1 MESSEASLSGKCPVT
16 PRAPRISPTL
26 PLPSVQNLVTRFNS
40 GPISPEMVLPVQS
53 TPPTLWTSNAQ
64 DSPTYLQKDSPL
76 KMEKMPVRIHT
87 PPQEIPIWT
96 PRISPNESF
105 SEETQNRS
113 VLKEESLG
121 DNKSASTESCGQPPL
136 HRREARGQRTGSD
149 VPVASTSLCIDNYL
163 CVSPVVQLSESF
175 AETKPSLLQNLLQGR
190 LQAGMACILCFLLV
204 AAATVYTLRSS
215 SAWPSNV
222 PTSEL
227 GPCTAK
233 QIRHGCAAGFCS
245 GSGQCRCE
253 PQLTQTGH
261 ASCANP
267 MAHKGMQ
274 FYVYRAL
281 DNRGINQGPL
291 AERLMGKADD
301 LMGKAE
307 SLQGVLWYLHN
318 HVLTKSCPR
327 SLNVTR
333 VARYKATVFNTDTPF
348 EKWEGQ
354 FGPYVDFNNGKGTQ
368 TTRRFGIRSMF
379 DSFGYVVGC
388 MPWEGYMGGASY
400 GNKTQGYSFPGACPL
415 KAVADKTEAC
425 RRQEPGGYCSQPD
438 GTREC
443 TWNLQ
448 PAGEISLDEL
458 ADIKDYQSF
467 CANGG
472 LEYDKQWDRGI
483 QCTFWN
489 GATSPAENA
498 AREEKLRRLFSEKY
512 PNTNLPEPTCDN
524 RNRQCQYHEGCGS
537 LPGNCCPAD
546 NGMML
551 SCCRPKPKLLTAEQ
565 IRRHSQPAFMLAM

>member
-1 MESSEASLSGKCPVT
+1 M
-16 PRAPRISPTL
+16 PR
-26 PLPSVQNLVTRFNS
+26 PSVQNLISQYNS
-40 GPISPEMVLPVQS
+40 GPISPEQSTRDVGKIIECSVQS
-53 TPPTLWTSNAQ
+53 TPPTLATSNTQ

-76 KMEKMPVRIHT
+76 RLDTMPVT
-87 PPQEIPIWT
+87 GPQEVPIYT
-96 PRISPNESF
+96 PRMSPNESF
-105 SEETQNRS
+105 TESFTDEAQNHS
-113 VLKEESLG
+113 VSKEESLG
-121 DNKSASTESCGQPPL
+121 HNKSVSTESSGQPPL

-149 VPVASTSLCIDNYL
+149 VPLASTSLCIDNYL
-163 CVSPVVQLSESF
+163 CVSHDVHLPQSF
-175 AETKPSLLQNLLQGR
+175 AENKPNWLQNLLQGR
-190 LQAGMACILCFLLV
+190 LQAGVVGILCFLLV

-215 SAWPSNV
+215 SAWSSNV
-222 PTSEL
+222 PESQL
-227 GPCTAK
+227 GPCTAL
-233 QIRHGCAAGFCS
+233 QIQHGCAAGFCS
-245 GSGQCRCE
+245 GPDQCWCE
-253 PQLTQTGH
+253 PQLHQTGPG
-261 ASCANP
+261 SCANP

-281 DNRGINQGPL
+281 DNGGIQQGGD
-291 AERLMGKADD
+291 ALMGKT
-301 LMGKAE
+301 E
-307 SLQGVLWYLHN
+307 SLQGVLWFLHN

-333 VARYKATVFNTDTPF
+333 VARYKATVFNTDLPF

-388 MPWEGYMGGASY
+388 MPWERYMGGASY

-415 KAVADKTEAC
+415 KALADKTEAC
-425 RRQEPGGYCSQPD
+425 RREEPGGYCSQPD

-448 PAGEISLDEL
+448 PAGEVSLDEL
-458 ADIKDYQSF
+458 AGIEDYQSF
-467 CANGG
+467 CAKGG

-483 QCTFWN
+483 QCTFWD
-489 GATSPAENA
+489 GAAKPAANA

-512 PNTNLPEPTCDN
+512 PDTNLPEPTCDN

-546 NGMML
+546 DGMML
-551 SCCRPKPKLLTAEQ
+551 SCCRPKPKLLTAEE